1 MQNRVIYS
9 LVFLLCATALRGME
23 PIDPD
28 AKNITNPVL
37 LTVQN
42 NKNGYTSALLPE
54 FVPSTKHILWSIS

>member
-28 AKNITNPVL
+28 AKDITNPVL
-37 LTVQN
+37 LVVQ
-42 NKNGYTSALLPE
+42 E
-54 FVPSTKHILWSIS
+54 